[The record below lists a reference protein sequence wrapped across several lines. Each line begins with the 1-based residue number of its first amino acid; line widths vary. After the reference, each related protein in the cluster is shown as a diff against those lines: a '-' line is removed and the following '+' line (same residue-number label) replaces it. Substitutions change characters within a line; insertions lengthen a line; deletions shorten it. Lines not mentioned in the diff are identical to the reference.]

1 MAGSVDKK
9 NEKRALTNGL
19 KHDIMKFRGNCVTMS
34 NRREEYGEKK
44 EVLYLHA
51 GLHSCSDMFPS
62 YWYSSCPG
70 LDEMRRRENIN
81 VQFMAGKMQKLMN
94 GGWAGGPAPYGYRS
108 VNKKLVVETS
118 DAKIVKLIFAKY
130 IQDDGTLNGVAIWL
144 NGM

>member
-51 GLHSCSDMFPS
+51 GLHSCSDEAAEKVDTTAYIWYNITQTSHIDFS
-62 YWYSSCPG
+62 Y
-70 LDEMRRRENIN
+70 
-81 VQFMAGKMQKLMN
+81 
-94 GGWAGGPAPYGYRS
+94 AP
-108 VNKKLVVETS
+108 
-118 DAKIVKLIFAKY
+118 
-130 IQDDGTLNGVAIWL
+130 
-144 NGM
+144 

>member
-1 MAGSVDKK
+1 
-9 NEKRALTNGL
+9 
-19 KHDIMKFRGNCVTMS
+19 
-34 NRREEYGEKK
+34 
-44 EVLYLHA
+44 
-51 GLHSCSDMFPS
+51 MFPS

-81 VQFMAGKMQKLMN
+81 VQFMAGKRQKLMN

-118 DAKIVKLIFAKY
+118 EAKIVKLIFAKY